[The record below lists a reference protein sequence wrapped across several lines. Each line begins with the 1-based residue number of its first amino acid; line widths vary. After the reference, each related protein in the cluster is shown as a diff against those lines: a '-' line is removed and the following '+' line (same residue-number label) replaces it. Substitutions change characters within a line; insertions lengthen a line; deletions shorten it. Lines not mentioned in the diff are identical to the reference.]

1 MTLDELRQRIDQ
13 IDNQLMELLNH
24 RMEVVRLVGELKKT
38 GNTLIYRPEREKE
51 IVDRLTQKSEG
62 LLNKKAIESIF
73 LEIFAVSR
81 NLEMPER
88 VGFLGPEGSFTHQ
101 AAESR
106 FGAMSDYIP
115 LANIRSV
122 FEAVATQKVRFGVV
136 PIENNQE
143 GSVNET
149 IDGLALFDLNIVAE
163 LSIPIHFCF
172 ASVAGKIQNI
182 KRVYSKDIAFR
193 QCAGFLKDLFG
204 EEVELIP
211 ISSTSHAARM
221 AMEDAESAA
230 VCSHVAAK
238 IHHLPILFDNIEN
251 SEQNRTRFLILAK
264 NFVNQE
270 SGNDKTSIIASLSD
284 SPGSLADFLQDFN
297 KAGVNLSKIESRPA
311 KNKSGFQYLFY
322 IDFEGHY
329 QEAHIQALMQKHEK
343 EIKWLGSYV
352 QNS

>member
-1 MTLDELRQRIDQ
+1 VTLDELRQQIDL
-13 IDNQLMELLNH
+13 IDNQLIELLNQ
-24 RMEVVRLVGELKKT
+24 RMDVVRLVGELKKS
-38 GNTLIYRPEREKE
+38 GQTLIYRPEREKE
-51 IVDRLTQKSEG
+51 IVDRLSGLSGG

-122 FEAVATQKVRFGVV
+122 FEAVATSKVRFGVV

-143 GSVNET
+143 GSVNEA
-149 IDGLALFDLNIVAE
+149 IDGLADFDLNIVAE
-163 LSIPIHFCF
+163 LSIPVHFCF
-172 ASVAGKIQNI
+172 ASAAEKIQNI
-182 KRVYSKDIAFR
+182 KRIYSKDIAFK

-211 ISSTSHAARM
+211 ISSTSYAAKM
-221 AMEDAESAA
+221 AMEDLESAA

-251 SEQNRTRFLILAK
+251 SEQNQTRFLILAK
-264 NFVNQE
+264 NFINQE
-270 SGNDKTSIIASLSD
+270 SGHDKTSIIARLSD

-297 KAGVNLSKIESRPA
+297 KAGINLSKIESRPA
-311 KNKSGFQYLFY
+311 KNKTGFQYLFY

-329 QEAHIQALMQKHEK
+329 QQAHIKTLLEKHEK
-343 EIKWLGSYV
+343 EVKWLGSYV
-352 QNS
+352 KNS